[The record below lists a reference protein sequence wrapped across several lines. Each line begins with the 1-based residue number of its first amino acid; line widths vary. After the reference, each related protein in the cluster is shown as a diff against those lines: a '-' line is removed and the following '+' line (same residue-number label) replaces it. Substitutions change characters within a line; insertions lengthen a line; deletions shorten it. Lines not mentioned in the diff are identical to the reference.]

1 VIPPIQLT
9 DDVELRLLRTGD
21 AEALLAAYKKNREHL
36 LPWDPARPDEFFT
49 DEWHVA
55 DVERNLGVYEA
66 GNSLP
71 LVVASGER
79 IVGRVNLT
87 SIVRG
92 PLQSAVLGYW
102 LDADLNGRGIVSAA
116 VAAVIGIARDELG
129 LHRLEAGTLVH
140 NEASQRVLAKAGFEQ
155 FGLAPKYLRIAGE
168 WQDHRLFQILL
179 HD

>member
-1 VIPPIQLT
+1 MTEPIQLT

-21 AEALLAAYKKNREHL
+21 AEALVAAYEKNREHL
-36 LPWDPARPDEFFT
+36 APWDPARPDDYYT
-49 DEWHVA
+49 ADWHVA
-55 DVERNLGVYEA
+55 DIERSLGVHAA
-66 GNSLP
+66 GNGLP
-71 LVVASGER
+71 LVIASGDR

-116 VAAVIGIARDELG
+116 VAAVIRIARDELG

-140 NEASQRVLAKAGFEQ
+140 NDASQRVLAKAGFEQ

-168 WQDHRLFQILL
+168 WQDHKLFQILL